1 MTIITTIADDPEPPA
16 IGELGKFRAKKL
28 KKITKPLSRVA
39 KPMLSMGKGGGLLT
53 AIGPWGWAAGAAL
66 ATGTALAAKHRAKK
80 QRARQQQAE
89 EIVTNQQTA
98 NEIISPPQPEIITAP
113 TFDQPS
119 DPLPEIQT
127 STPIYYPSEIPSAAE
142 TAPITNTDVI
152 LAPEN
157 PETPAFIESDPVT
170 IAGLSDNETMRQ
182 PSDWNNLA
190 LLAGFSLGM
199 WWIVA
204 KRK

>member
-39 KPMLSMGKGGGLLT
+39 KPVLSMSKGGGLLT

-66 ATGTALAAKHRAKK
+66 ATGTVLAAKHRAKK
-80 QRARQQQAE
+80 QRARQQQTE
-89 EIVTNQQTA
+89 EIIQPQQTA
-98 NEIISPPQPEIITAP
+98 NDITPQLQPEIIAAP
-113 TFDQPS
+113 AFDQPS
-119 DPLPEIQT
+119 EPPPEIQ
-127 STPIYYPSEIPSAAE
+127 SPAQIYYPSEIPNAAE
-142 TAPITNTDVI
+142 SAPIINTDVM

-157 PETPAFIESDPVT
+157 PEPPTIIESDPVT